1 MKKRNVLVAAV
12 LGISLLLAACGSSA
26 GGGTKETATAG
37 GNAAQASGEKVTV
50 KVLQFKTELSD
61 QMNAMAEDYMK
72 EHPDVDL
79 QIESV
84 ISHEY
89 ETLLKT
95 RFASGEAPDIF
106 NNEGY
111 AKMDLWMDYL
121 EDLSDQPWV
130 GDMLDFTKDGISRDG
145 SIYGLPLY
153 LEGYGFLYN
162 KDYFE
167 AAGIAEVPT
176 TLTALTEAVEK
187 LEAAGYKVFAING
200 AEWYPNGTFLANIP
214 MAQQGDTD
222 QLIAGLNDGTQ
233 TIMDNELY
241 KDWMN
246 LVKLMKEHVI
256 ADPLTIDFST
266 VVSDFAN
273 GDVAMILGLN
283 GYQPMI
289 DEVDPEMNVGI
300 MPMPINDDAELND
313 KIYASVST
321 YWCVNKNSASKDAA
335 KEFLNWLVTSETGKR
350 YLTEE
355 FGFIP
360 GLSTIEADAETV
372 GPIGVGIQ
380 EYLAEGKAAGWEW
393 TKYPDGVTTEF
404 GGTIQKYF
412 AGEVD
417 EEGVLQEFQEKW
429 DELKEN

>member
-246 LVKLMKEHVI
+246 LEIGRAHV
-256 ADPLTIDFST
+256 
-266 VVSDFAN
+266 
-273 GDVAMILGLN
+273 
-283 GYQPMI
+283 
-289 DEVDPEMNVGI
+289 
-300 MPMPINDDAELND
+300 
-313 KIYASVST
+313 
-321 YWCVNKNSASKDAA
+321 
-335 KEFLNWLVTSETGKR
+335 
-350 YLTEE
+350 
-355 FGFIP
+355 
-360 GLSTIEADAETV
+360 
-372 GPIGVGIQ
+372 
-380 EYLAEGKAAGWEW
+380 
-393 TKYPDGVTTEF
+393 
-404 GGTIQKYF
+404 
-412 AGEVD
+412 
-417 EEGVLQEFQEKW
+417 
-429 DELKEN
+429 